1 MDKKLLDSLSNFSV
15 AIDNLVEELKKKE
28 TTKKE
33 SSGIFKGMFGVK
45 GISIRLKRMEKSI
58 KEIKEDTTQIIKNQ
72 DKLLSLQ
79 KVQEKEE
86 KSNLF
91 SDTGDKGQMEKI
103 KEGVGSIILIAGA
116 VLAIGLAFKLV
127 GHVDVLSV
135 IALGI
140 SIGIMGAVLTKLS
153 ENGIPSPKES
163 LSIGLS
169 LVSMTAGVVAS
180 SWLLML
186 IPDIKISQLVTFGAI
201 LLMFSA
207 LSMGMSV
214 LIDAVKGI
222 KPMDVIYLP
231 LILIGISLAIM
242 ATSFILQHT
251 QMIPYDKLLNI
262 VVMGVALSLMALAMS
277 IPLFIIGKMGG
288 SILKG
293 AILGIIILP
302 AMSLAIMLSS
312 HLIGMGD
319 YSVSLPLGWVI
330 SFSLAM
336 LVLAIPVAILGMI
349 PLPLVLSGAL
359 ALVIISAALVAS
371 SYILSYVKP
380 DIFYTLSDA
389 IEYFIDKVGG
399 AVIRFAKDFLP
410 ILVDVATS
418 FLTKILPPLKEF
430 LVAILPPLA
439 NFLSTIID
447 SVMPAVM
454 SIIDVAK
461 VIVGEIDNIII
472 AISKVLDS
480 IGGIIESVGNALLM
494 VGEAIAAP
502 INAIGGVIEKIGNA
516 ILGVI
521 NGITDSVE
529 RLSKLDGDNM
539 LKVGEGLSSI
549 AAGLGKLAA
558 GGIAKGLSDLFTGGG
573 VSEQLKDMSEYHEEI
588 YKTGVG
594 LDKLAK
600 GIETLNNIEIEDEQI
615 NKVLKVLEKV
625 GDLNSSISVDNVTTS
640 VLDGTNLVNDIKS
653 LADPQNEEMLR
664 ELRIMNQQLSQISS
678 NSSTISSQLNNLGDN
693 DEPKLEH

>member
-28 TTKKE
+28 TTEKE
-33 SSGIFKGMFGVK
+33 SGGIFKGMFGVK
-45 GISIRLKRMEKSI
+45 GISVRLKRMEKSI
-58 KEIKEDTTQIIKNQ
+58 KEIKDDTTKIIKNQ

-91 SDTGDKGQMEKI
+91 SDTGDKGQMDKI

-153 ENGIPSPKES
+153 ENGIPSPTEA

-186 IPDIKISQLVTFGAI
+186 IPDIKFTQLITFGAI
-201 LLMFSA
+201 LLMFSV

-222 KPMDVIYLP
+222 KPVDVIYLP

-242 ATSFILQHT
+242 ATSFILQYT
-251 QMIPYDKLLNI
+251 QPISYDKLLNI
-262 VVMGVALSLMALAMS
+262 VIMGVALSLMALAMS
-277 IPLFIIGKMGG
+277 IPLFLIGKMGG

-302 AMSLAIMLSS
+302 AMALAIMISS
-312 HLIGMGD
+312 HLIAMGD
-319 YSVSLPLGWVI
+319 YSVALPIGWVV

-336 LVLAIPVAILGMI
+336 LILAIPVAILGMI
-349 PLPLVLSGAL
+349 PLPFILSGAL
-359 ALVIISAALVAS
+359 ALVIISAALVLS
-371 SYILSYVKP
+371 SYILSYINPSV
-380 DIFYTLSDA
+380 FYTMSDA

-410 ILVDVATS
+410 ILVEVATS

-430 LVAILPPLA
+430 LVAILPPLSA
-439 NFLSTIID
+439 FLSTIID

-461 VIVGEIDNIII
+461 VIVGEIDDIII

-480 IGGIIESVGNALLM
+480 VGGIIGK
-494 VGEAIAAP
+494 VGEVFS
-502 INAIGGVIEKIGNA
+502 AIGDSVVNVLGGIEKIISTVGNT
-516 ILGVI
+516 IVNVMDGVVSSI
-521 NGITDSVE
+521 E
-529 RLSKLDGDNM
+529 RLAKVDGWA
-539 LKVGEGLSSI
+539 LLQTAEGI
-549 AAGLGKLAA
+549 AAIGISLVALTAGTLIKSIGDFFSG
-558 GGIAKGLSDLFTGGG
+558 GGI
-573 VSEQLKDMSEYHEEI
+573 SEQLKDLSQYHKEI
-588 YKTGVG
+588 YKTGTGV
-594 LDKLAK
+594 DRLAK
-600 GIETLNNIEIEDEQI
+600 GIKSLNDIEIEDEKI
-615 NKVLKVLEKV
+615 AKVLKVLEKV
-625 GDLNSSISVDNVTTS
+625 GKLNSSVKVDNVTTS

-653 LADPQNEEMLR
+653 LADPQNEEMLL
-664 ELRIMNQQLSQISS
+664 ELRIMNEQLFKISS